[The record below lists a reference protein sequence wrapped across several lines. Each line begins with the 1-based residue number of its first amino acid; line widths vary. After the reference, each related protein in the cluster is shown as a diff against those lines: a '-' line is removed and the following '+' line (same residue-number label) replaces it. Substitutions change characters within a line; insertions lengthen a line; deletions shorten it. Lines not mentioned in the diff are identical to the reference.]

1 MNEYIGKV
9 VKVRI
14 KRPVSFL
21 FKDKYNT
28 GILTCYSEASFEI
41 ESNGITYVY
50 NSYDWIIELN

>member
-9 VKVRI
+9 VKIRI

-28 GILTCYSEASFEI
+28 GILTYYSEDSFEI
-41 ESNGITYVY
+41 ESNGIIYVY
-50 NSYDWIIELN
+50 NSCDWIIEVN